1 MLTFCADLFAFHA
14 SILWRMWLT
23 LEAAAVTS
31 SSSRSLLVTDLD
43 LTRPPPL
50 SVSPDEKLEQRF
62 FSLRHLRAN
71 DEVLPLLRSGV
82 GAMASLE
89 NDGRLQIM

>member
-1 MLTFCADLFAFHA
+1 MASVIHLLAFQA

-23 LEAAAVTS
+23 LEAAAS
-31 SSSRSLLVTDLD
+31 SSSRSLLVTNLD

-62 FSLRHLRAN
+62 FSLRHFRAN
-71 DEVLPLLRSGV
+71 EDVLPLLRSGV
-82 GAMASLE
+82 GAMATMARLE
-89 NDGRLQIM
+89 ENEQVG